1 MSSRKTVNVYS
12 VSGAQAGS
20 APLPKVFDTP
30 VRGDLVQLIYT
41 NLAKNQQQPHGTS
54 PTAGVRPSAVSWGPG
69 RAKARVP
76 RVNGSGSNRNGQG
89 AYANFCRGG
98 HRFQPPTTQRRWF
111 RPVPVKQRRY
121 AVASAIAATAVAA
134 LVEAR
139 GHRIK
144 ELAEIPVVV
153 ANDIQKI
160 QKTKEAVA
168 FLKAIKAYADVE
180 KVINGKYNR
189 SSKGSMRRSAFKTKK
204 GPLVVYNKDEGIV
217 KAFRNIPGVDIQCV
231 TRLSLYQ
238 LAPGAVMG
246 RLVIWTEDA
255 FKALDGIYESKKGFE
270 LPRSLLTNADLE
282 RVAYSDEV
290 QAVLRPALQSFSV
303 PKARCP
309 CRLGLATKEW
319 EDALNQIEKLRK
331 EYHDKQHT
339 PEAVMEVFKEI
350 QSVQPEAPKTLAIT
364 DRIFAGYFDSL
375 HKKEDDALEAKLEAD
390 KPVEAPKD
398 PAPAD
403 PKAKGGKK

>member
-1 MSSRKTVNVYS
+1 MRLFDAMPFAAIISKTIFCVHGGIPAENVT
-12 VSGAQAGS
+12 V
-20 APLPKVFDTP
+20 
-30 VRGDLVQLIYT
+30 
-41 NLAKNQQQPHGTS
+41 
-54 PTAGVRPSAVSWGPG
+54 
-69 RAKARVP
+69 
-76 RVNGSGSNRNGQG
+76 
-89 AYANFCRGG
+89 
-98 HRFQPPTTQRRWF
+98 
-111 RPVPVKQRRY
+111 
-121 AVASAIAATAVAA
+121 
-134 LVEAR
+134 
-139 GHRIK
+139 K

-153 ANDIQKI
+153 ANDVQKI

-303 PKARCP
+303 PKARCA

-331 EYHDKQHT
+331 DYHDKQHT

-398 PAPAD
+398 PAPA
-403 PKAKGGKK
+403 KGGKK